1 MYLHLGNDVVIKK
14 KDIIGIF
21 DIENTS
27 ASKDTRDFLAGVS
40 KLGEVVYV
48 SLDMPKS
55 YVVTEFKGKKKV
67 YISLLSAAT
76 LKKRMAEQF
85 KEFPQ

>member
-27 ASKDTRDFLAGVS
+27 VSKDTKDFLAAVS

-55 YVVTEFKGKKKV
+55 YVVTEHGGKRKI

-76 LKKRMAEQF
+76 LNKRMNESFQ
-85 KEFPQ
+85 EFPL